1 MPPSHFAIKLYRNAP
16 RAPEDKSEDS
26 VEDRRQQAEKHS
38 NCAREGILSALIR
51 NHRSRQANEKEERQE
66 QQAQRRVQRPMIFA
80 TESTPTDLIVC
91 IGNPPLTCSYLTT
104 LNSKITLLPTPH
116 YQEIR
121 FGSVRPSANGH

>member
-38 NCAREGILSALIR
+38 NSAREGILSALIW

-66 QQAQRRVQRPMIFA
+66 QQAQRRVQRPHDFRSGEY
-80 TESTPTDLIVC
+80 TDRLDRLRWKSTP
-91 IGNPPLTCSYLTT
+91 
-104 LNSKITLLPTPH
+104 
-116 YQEIR
+116 
-121 FGSVRPSANGH
+121 FM